1 MGSNRII
8 MKFGSITGY
17 LRMHDTLLVPPNP
30 GATPRRWYQMI
41 GLLCL
46 MSMWAAAFSA
56 ENAVLR
62 TPEERFAELP
72 GFPFEPHYFSVH
84 SNTFGPLRMHYID
97 EGDANARV
105 VLLLHGQGSW
115 SYLYRNM
122 IPQLVG
128 AGYRVIAPDYI
139 GFGRS
144 DKLPAEADYTFDAH
158 VEWLAEFIAGMDF
171 PEVTTLMFDWG
182 GFFGLRIAGEHADY
196 FDRIVLSNTKM
207 PLGDERNLNWF
218 YKWRERMRSLP
229 EFPQGQMVGNGVKK
243 PLPAN
248 VIEAYDAPYP
258 DESYKMGP
266 KSFTLINPIVP
277 EDPPIAANKAAWAAL
292 ASWEKPV
299 LTLYSDMMANQ
310 AFSPTRFHDQMP
322 GARSQP
328 HHIYPDRGFHLVED
342 ETDDIGRRIIAF
354 IEATPRPQKLGGG
367 IEYSD

>member
-1 MGSNRII
+1 MN
-8 MKFGSITGY
+8 ITWIAPA
-17 LRMHDTLLVPPNP
+17 RPHSKS
-30 GATPRRWYQMI
+30 RRRYAFI
-41 GLLCL
+41 GLLFL
-46 MSMWAAAFSA
+46 IVTWATAFSA
-56 ENAVLR
+56 ENTVLR
-62 TPEERFAELP
+62 TPDDRFAELP
-72 GFPFEPHYFSVH
+72 GFGFEPHYFSVH
-84 SNTFGPLRMHYID
+84 SEKFGPLRMHFID
-97 EGDANARV
+97 EGSADAPV

-122 IPQLVG
+122 TPQLVA
-128 AGYRVIAPDYI
+128 AGYRVVAPDYI

-158 VEWLAEFIAGMDF
+158 VDWLAAFIAGMDF
-171 PEVTTLMFDWG
+171 TEVTALMFDWG
-182 GFFGLRIAGEHADY
+182 GFFGLRIAGEHPDY
-196 FDRIVLSNTKM
+196 IDRMILSNTKM
-207 PLGDERNLNWF
+207 PLGDEPNLDWF
-218 YKWRERMRSLP
+218 YSWRERMRSLP
-229 EFPQGQMVGNGVKK
+229 EFPQGQMVGKGVKK

-277 EDPPIAANKAAWAAL
+277 EDPPIAANKAAWEAL

-310 AFSPTRFHDQMP
+310 AFPPTRFYNQIP
-322 GARSQP
+322 GTRGQP

-354 IEATPRPQKLGGG
+354 IEATPVPQN
-367 IEYSD
+367 